1 MKRIFKYFLSGV
13 VALSMCTAAIGASA
27 LDYSL
32 SYMGGDSEIIIEG
45 ISAVKK
51 AGRSITLQIIKEG
64 SVIDYSIPS
73 SAEQA
78 FIYTRQT
85 LTDADGLFE
94 FSFNLD
100 QSGKHTVRI
109 SDNGESVDDSKTICA
124 STNSALSDTLS
135 DVSAAKGNPN
145 LLDAVINS
153 ASDITPSLKNYEIL
167 QINKF
172 QYDSLKSDES
182 FLVNL
187 SSKEYADFNSF
198 NKQYKLSKLLVDVS
212 RASSGEAV
220 FNLLNEGDT
229 LIPLTTKNAGSIYEA
244 YSEATKKNILNTL
257 VGNHYSSAISVQNAV
272 YEAVIVKEIA
282 LADTS
287 EAKFNVISAN
297 NDYIALNLTKLSNLG
312 SYIETFKTELSKKDL
327 SSVSKIKS
335 AYESLYTYYS
345 GLSGTTSF
353 NPGPGVSSS
362 PSGSTGSS
370 STVGV
375 DTSLMQGS
383 SNTLFSDIASVSWAK
398 EAIESL
404 AARGVISGK
413 AQGIFAPNDNITR
426 AEFVKILVGAFSLTD
441 ANSNASFAD
450 VPQSHW
456 AYKYIATASSKGIV
470 NGIGN
475 GMFGTDSNITRQDIA
490 VLCYRLA
497 LSKGVSFASEG
508 EFADVSVISDYA
520 KEAASKLKGAGI
532 INGKESNYFD
542 PSSFATRAEAAK
554 IIYQLMLYCQ
564 R

>member
-1 MKRIFKYFLSGV
+1 MKRMFKCFLSGV

-45 ISAVKK
+45 TSAVKK
-51 AGRSITLQIIKEG
+51 AGRSVTLQIIKEG
-64 SVIDYSIPS
+64 SVVDYSIPS
-73 SAEQA
+73 SAEEA
-78 FIYTRQT
+78 LLYTRQT
-85 LTDADGLFE
+85 LTDADGMFE

-109 SDNGESVDDSKTICA
+109 SDNGESVDDSKTICV

-167 QINKF
+167 QINKA
-172 QYDSLKSDES
+172 QYDSLKADES

-187 SSKEYADFNSF
+187 SSMEYADFNSF

-220 FNLLNEGDT
+220 FNLLNEDGT
-229 LIPLTTKNAGSIYEA
+229 LIPLSTKNAGSIYEA
-244 YSEATKKNILNTL
+244 YSEETKKNVLNAL
-257 VGNHYSSAISVQNAV
+257 VGNHYSSVSSVQNAV

-282 LADTS
+282 SADTS
-287 EAKFNVISAN
+287 EARFNVISAN

-312 SYIETFKTELSKKDL
+312 SYIETFKIELSKKDL
-327 SSVSKIKS
+327 TSVSKIKS

-353 NPGPGVSSS
+353 NPGPGVPSS

-383 SNTLFSDIASVSWAK
+383 SNTLFSDIASVGWAK
-398 EAIESL
+398 EAIELL

-441 ANSNASFAD
+441 ANASASFAD
-450 VPQSHW
+450 VPRSHW

-497 LSKGVSFASEG
+497 TSKGAQFTQSG
-508 EFADVSVISDYA
+508 EFADESVISAYA

-532 INGKESNYFD
+532 INGKELNNFD
-542 PSSFATRAEAAK
+542 PVSFATRAEAAK

>member
-51 AGRSITLQIIKEG
+51 AGRSVTLQIIKEG

-73 SAEQA
+73 SAEEA

-109 SDNGESVDDSKTICA
+109 SDNGESVDDSKTICV

-413 AQGIFAPNDNITR
+413 AQGIFAPNDNVTR

-441 ANSNASFAD
+441 ANSSASFAD

-497 LSKGVSFASEG
+497 TSKGAQFTQSG
-508 EFADVSVISDYA
+508 EFADESVISAYA

>member
-73 SAEQA
+73 SAEEA

-109 SDNGESVDDSKTICA
+109 SDNGESVDDSKTICV

-153 ASDITPSLKNYEIL
+153 ASDITPLLKNYEIL

-220 FNLLNEGDT
+220 FNLLNEGNT